1 MKLMKKGSRVLVVI
15 GGGHAG
21 IEAAHISARLGIT
34 THLLTMSVEQIGQM
48 SCNPSIGGVGKGHM
62 VREIDALGGLMAHLI
77 DQTGIHFRVLNASRG
92 MAVRGPRAQADKVK
106 YRRYAQSYLTHL
118 PNLNLHEGLAV
129 EILFEE
135 ASKKIEGVRLQDGS
149 VLPCDAIV
157 LTSGT
162 FLNGKILIGDEETE
176 SGRQGEPAS
185 TQLASQLRSLGLHY
199 RRLKTGTSPRIFKG
213 SINFDV
219 LEPQPGDTPPHPF
232 SFFTHHLPQPQVNCY
247 LVSTNKQTEDIV
259 RANLQR
265 SALYG
270 GMISGVGPRYCPS
283 LEDKYVK
290 FPHRERHQIFVE
302 PESLETEE
310 IYLSGFSTSMPKEV
324 QLEMVRSLQG
334 FEKAEIVRPGYAIE
348 YDSFDPLQLDQ
359 TLRLKDYE
367 GLWFAGQIN
376 GTTGY
381 EEAAGQGLMAGIN
394 AARWLLNQEPVILHR
409 DQAYI
414 GVMIDDL
421 VSKGTDE
428 PYRMLTA
435 RAEHRLGL
443 ACDLADVRLLE
454 TSKMIGALTKDQLRA
469 IEEKALQ
476 RKKLRHDCDTTWVT
490 ANTPFG
496 KIGEHV
502 GLHLDQG
509 QTLSQFM
516 KKLQLTSTE
525 IDACL
530 ALVPSFKSSLSN
542 WDQRWERDLLL
553 YELRYQAY
561 RDREEHLLE
570 QQRQWDFVRIPE
582 DFFIERWP
590 GFSNEVIEKL
600 RKHRPE
606 TLGQASRIPG
616 ITPAA
621 VTLLHF
627 VIEKSRTA

>member
-1 MKLMKKGSRVLVVI
+1 MKKASKELVVI

-21 IEAAHISARLGIT
+21 IEAAHISARLGIK
-34 THLLTMSVEQIGQM
+34 THLLTMSIGQIGQM

-106 YRRYAQSYLTHL
+106 YRHYAQSYLSHL

-129 EILFEE
+129 EILFEDT
-135 ASKKIEGVRLQDGS
+135 SKKVRGVRLQDGS
-149 VLPCDAIV
+149 ILPCDAIV

-185 TQLASQLRSLGLHY
+185 TELASQLRSLGLHY
-199 RRLKTGTSPRIFKG
+199 RRLKTGTSPRILKG

-232 SFFTHHLPQPQVNCY
+232 SFFTQHLPQPQVNCH
-247 LVSTNKQTEDIV
+247 LVSTNKQTEEIV
-259 RANLQR
+259 RTNLKR

-310 IYLSGFSTSMPKEV
+310 IYLSGFSTSMPKEI
-324 QLEMVRSLQG
+324 QLQMVRSLQG

-359 TLRLKDYE
+359 TLRLKDFE

-394 AARWLLNQEPVILHR
+394 AARWLLDQDAIVLLR

-454 TSKMIGALTKDQLRA
+454 TSKIIGALTEDQFRA
-469 IEEKALQ
+469 TEEKAVQ
-476 RKKLRHDCDTTWVT
+476 RKKLRNDCDTTWVT

-496 KIGEHV
+496 KIGENV

-509 QTLSQFM
+509 LTLSQFM

-530 ALVPSFKSSLSN
+530 ALVTSFKSPLSS
-542 WDQRWERDLLL
+542 WDQRWERDLLV
-553 YELRYQAY
+553 YELRYQTY
-561 RDREEHLLE
+561 RDREEHLLD

-582 DFFIERWP
+582 DFFVERWP

-627 VIEKSRTA
+627 VIEKNRTA

>member
-1 MKLMKKGSRVLVVI
+1 
-15 GGGHAG
+15 
-21 IEAAHISARLGIT
+21 
-34 THLLTMSVEQIGQM
+34 
-48 SCNPSIGGVGKGHM
+48 
-62 VREIDALGGLMAHLI
+62 
-77 DQTGIHFRVLNASRG
+77 
-92 MAVRGPRAQADKVK
+92 
-106 YRRYAQSYLTHL
+106 
-118 PNLNLHEGLAV
+118 
-129 EILFEE
+129 
-135 ASKKIEGVRLQDGS
+135 
-149 VLPCDAIV
+149 
-157 LTSGT
+157 
-162 FLNGKILIGDEETE
+162 
-176 SGRQGEPAS
+176 
-185 TQLASQLRSLGLHY
+185 
-199 RRLKTGTSPRIFKG
+199 
-213 SINFDV
+213 
-219 LEPQPGDTPPHPF
+219 
-232 SFFTHHLPQPQVNCY
+232 
-247 LVSTNKQTEDIV
+247 
-259 RANLQR
+259 
-265 SALYG
+265 
-270 GMISGVGPRYCPS
+270 
-283 LEDKYVK
+283 
-290 FPHRERHQIFVE
+290 
-302 PESLETEE
+302 
-310 IYLSGFSTSMPKEV
+310 MPKEV
-324 QLEMVRSLQG
+324 QLQMVRSLQG

-359 TLRLKDYE
+359 TLRLKDFQ

-394 AARWLLNQEPVILHR
+394 AARWLLDQDAIVLLR

-414 GVMIDDL
+414 GVMVDDL

-454 TSKMIGALTKDQLRA
+454 TSKIIGALTEDQFRA
-469 IEEKALQ
+469 TEEKAVQ
-476 RKKLRHDCDTTWVT
+476 RKKLRNDCDTTWVT

-496 KIGEHV
+496 KIGENV

-509 QTLSQFM
+509 LALSQFI
-516 KKLQLTSTE
+516 KKLQLTNAE

-530 ALVPSFKSSLSN
+530 ALVPSFKSPLSN
-542 WDQRWERDLLL
+542 WDQRWERDLLV

-561 RDREEHLLE
+561 RDREEHLLD

-582 DFFIERWP
+582 DFFVERWP

-627 VIEKSRTA
+627 VIEKNRTA

>member
-1 MKLMKKGSRVLVVI
+1 MKLMKNGSKVLVVI

-454 TSKMIGALTKDQLRA
+454 TSKMIGALTKDQLGA

-476 RKKLRHDCDTTWVT
+476 RKKFRHDCDTTWVT

-509 QTLSQFM
+509 LTLSQFM
-516 KKLQLTSTE
+516 KKLQLTNAE

-530 ALVPSFKSSLSN
+530 VLVPSFKSLLSN
-542 WDQRWERDLLL
+542 WDQRWERDLLV
-553 YELRYQAY
+553 YELRYRAY
-561 RDREEHLLE
+561 RDREEHLLG

-616 ITPAA
+616 ITSAA

-627 VIEKSRTA
+627 VIEKNRTA

>member
-1 MKLMKKGSRVLVVI
+1 MKKGSKELVVI

-34 THLLTMSVEQIGQM
+34 THLLTMSIRQIGQM

-106 YRRYAQSYLTHL
+106 YRHYAQSYLSHL

-129 EILFEE
+129 EILLEDT
-135 ASKKIEGVRLQDGS
+135 SKKVRGVRLQDGS
-149 VLPCDAIV
+149 ILPCDAIV

-185 TQLASQLRSLGLHY
+185 TELASQLRSLGLHY
-199 RRLKTGTSPRIFKG
+199 RRLKTGTSPRILKG

-232 SFFTHHLPQPQVNCY
+232 SFFTQHLPQPQVNCH
-247 LVSTNKQTEDIV
+247 LVSTNKQTEEIV
-259 RANLQR
+259 RTNLKR

-324 QLEMVRSLQG
+324 QLQMVRSLQG

-359 TLRLKDYE
+359 TLRLKDFE

-394 AARWLLNQEPVILHR
+394 AARWLLDQDAIVLLR

-454 TSKMIGALTKDQLRA
+454 TSKIIGALTEDQFRA
-469 IEEKALQ
+469 TEEKAVQ
-476 RKKLRHDCDTTWVT
+476 RKKLRNDCDTTWVT

-496 KIGEHV
+496 KIGENV

-509 QTLSQFM
+509 LTLSQFI
-516 KKLQLTSTE
+516 KKIQLTSTE

-530 ALVPSFKSSLSN
+530 ALVPSFKSPLSN
-542 WDQRWERDLLL
+542 WDQRWERDLLV
-553 YELRYQAY
+553 YELRYQTY
-561 RDREEHLLE
+561 RDREEHLLD

-582 DFFIERWP
+582 DFFVERWP

-627 VIEKSRTA
+627 VIEKNRTA

>member
-1 MKLMKKGSRVLVVI
+1 MKKGSRVLVVI

-381 EEAAGQGLMAGIN
+381 EEAAGQGLLAGIN

-454 TSKMIGALTKDQLRA
+454 TSKMVGALTKDQLRA
-469 IEEKALQ
+469 IEEKTLQ

-509 QTLSQFM
+509 LTLSQFM

-542 WDQRWERDLLL
+542 WDQRWERDLLV

-561 RDREEHLLE
+561 RDREEHLLD

>member
-1 MKLMKKGSRVLVVI
+1 MKKGSKELVVI

-34 THLLTMSVEQIGQM
+34 THLLTMSIRQIGQM

-106 YRRYAQSYLTHL
+106 YRHYAQSYLSHL

-129 EILFEE
+129 EILLEDT
-135 ASKKIEGVRLQDGS
+135 SKKVKGVRLQDGS
-149 VLPCDAIV
+149 ILPCDAIV

-185 TQLASQLRSLGLHY
+185 TELASQLRSLGLHY
-199 RRLKTGTSPRIFKG
+199 RRLKTGTSPRILKG

-232 SFFTHHLPQPQVNCY
+232 SFFTQHLPQPQVNCH
-247 LVSTNKQTEDIV
+247 LVSTNKQTEEIV
-259 RANLQR
+259 RTNLKR

-324 QLEMVRSLQG
+324 QLQMVRSLQG

-359 TLRLKDYE
+359 TLRLKDFE

-394 AARWLLNQEPVILHR
+394 AARWLLDQDAIVLLR

-454 TSKMIGALTKDQLRA
+454 TSKIIGALTEDQFRA
-469 IEEKALQ
+469 TEEKAVQ
-476 RKKLRHDCDTTWVT
+476 RKKLRNDCDTTWVT

-496 KIGEHV
+496 KIGENV

-509 QTLSQFM
+509 LTLSQFI

-530 ALVPSFKSSLSN
+530 ALVPSFKSPLSN
-542 WDQRWERDLLL
+542 WDQRWERDLLV
-553 YELRYQAY
+553 YELRYQTY
-561 RDREEHLLE
+561 RDREEHLLD

-582 DFFIERWP
+582 DFFVERWP

-627 VIEKSRTA
+627 VIEKNRTA

>member
-1 MKLMKKGSRVLVVI
+1 MKKGSRVLVVI

-454 TSKMIGALTKDQLRA
+454 TSKMVGALTKDQLRA

-509 QTLSQFM
+509 LTLSQFM

-542 WDQRWERDLLL
+542 WDQRWERDLLV

-561 RDREEHLLE
+561 RDREEHLLD

>member
-1 MKLMKKGSRVLVVI
+1 MKNSSRVLVVI

-21 IEAAHISARLGIT
+21 IEAANISARLGIT

-62 VREIDALGGLMAHLI
+62 VREMDALGGLMAHLI

-135 ASKKIEGVRLQDGS
+135 ASKKIKGVRLQDGS
-149 VLPCDAIV
+149 LLPCDAIV

-185 TQLASQLRSLGLHY
+185 TELASQLRSLGLHY

-232 SFFTHHLPQPQVNCY
+232 SFFTQRLPQPQVNCY

-270 GMISGVGPRYCPS
+270 GMISGIGPRYCPS

-394 AARWLLNQEPVILHR
+394 AARWLLNQEPVILQR

-454 TSKMIGALTKDQLRA
+454 TSKIIGALTKDQLRA
-469 IEEKALQ
+469 IEEKAIQ

-496 KIGEHV
+496 KIGESV

-509 QTLSQFM
+509 LTLSQFI
-516 KKLQLTSTE
+516 KKLQLTPTE

-530 ALVPSFKSSLSN
+530 GLVSSFESPLSN
-542 WDQRWERDLLL
+542 WDQGWERDLLV
-553 YELRYQAY
+553 YELRYQTY

-570 QQRQWDFVRIPE
+570 HNRQWDFVRIPE
-582 DFFIERWP
+582 DFFVERWP

-600 RKHRPE
+600 RKYRPE

-621 VTLLHF
+621 VSLLHF
-627 VIEKSRTA
+627 VIEKNRGA

>member
-1 MKLMKKGSRVLVVI
+1 MKKGSRVLVVI

-149 VLPCDAIV
+149 LLPCDAIV

-454 TSKMIGALTKDQLRA
+454 TSKMVGALTKDQLRA
-469 IEEKALQ
+469 IEEKTLQ

-509 QTLSQFM
+509 LTLSQFM
-516 KKLQLTSTE
+516 KKLQLTSAE

-542 WDQRWERDLLL
+542 WDQRWERDLLV

-561 RDREEHLLE
+561 RDREEHLLD

>member
-1 MKLMKKGSRVLVVI
+1 MKKSSKELVVI

-34 THLLTMSVEQIGQM
+34 THLLTMSIVQIGQM

-77 DQTGIHFRVLNASRG
+77 DETGIHFRVLNASRG

-106 YRRYAQSYLTHL
+106 YRHYAQSYLSHL

-129 EILFEE
+129 EILFEDT
-135 ASKKIEGVRLQDGS
+135 SKKVKGVRLQDGS
-149 VLPCDAIV
+149 ILPCDAIV

-185 TQLASQLRSLGLHY
+185 TELASQLRSLGLHY
-199 RRLKTGTSPRIFKG
+199 RRLKTGTSPRILKG

-232 SFFTHHLPQPQVNCY
+232 SFFTQHLPQPQVNCH
-247 LVSTNKQTEDIV
+247 LVSTNKQTEEIV
-259 RANLQR
+259 RTNLKR

-324 QLEMVRSLQG
+324 QLQMVRSLQG

-359 TLRLKDYE
+359 TLRLKDFQ

-394 AARWLLNQEPVILHR
+394 AARWLLDQDAIVLLR

-414 GVMIDDL
+414 GVMVDDL

-454 TSKMIGALTKDQLRA
+454 TSKIIGALTEDQFRA
-469 IEEKALQ
+469 IEEKAVQ
-476 RKKLRHDCDTTWVT
+476 RKKLRNDCDTTWVT

-496 KIGEHV
+496 KIGENV

-509 QTLSQFM
+509 LTLSQFM
-516 KKLQLTSTE
+516 KKLQLTNAE

-530 ALVPSFKSSLSN
+530 ALVPSFKSPLSN
-542 WDQRWERDLLL
+542 WDQRWERDLLV

-561 RDREEHLLE
+561 RDREEHLLD

-582 DFFIERWP
+582 DFFVERWP

-627 VIEKSRTA
+627 VIEKNRTA

>member
-1 MKLMKKGSRVLVVI
+1 M
-15 GGGHAG
+15 
-21 IEAAHISARLGIT
+21 
-34 THLLTMSVEQIGQM
+34 
-48 SCNPSIGGVGKGHM
+48 
-62 VREIDALGGLMAHLI
+62 
-77 DQTGIHFRVLNASRG
+77 
-92 MAVRGPRAQADKVK
+92 
-106 YRRYAQSYLTHL
+106 
-118 PNLNLHEGLAV
+118 
-129 EILFEE
+129 
-135 ASKKIEGVRLQDGS
+135 
-149 VLPCDAIV
+149 
-157 LTSGT
+157 
-162 FLNGKILIGDEETE
+162 
-176 SGRQGEPAS
+176 
-185 TQLASQLRSLGLHY
+185 
-199 RRLKTGTSPRIFKG
+199 KG
-213 SINFDV
+213 SINFDL

-232 SFFTHHLPQPQVNCY
+232 SFFTQHLPQPQVNCH
-247 LVSTNKQTEDIV
+247 LVSTNKQTEEIV
-259 RANLQR
+259 RTNLKR

-324 QLEMVRSLQG
+324 QLQMVRSLQG

-359 TLRLKDYE
+359 TLRLKDFE

-394 AARWLLNQEPVILHR
+394 AARWLLDQDAIVLLR

-414 GVMIDDL
+414 GVMVDDL

-454 TSKMIGALTKDQLRA
+454 TSKIIGALTEDQFRA
-469 IEEKALQ
+469 TEEKAVQ
-476 RKKLRHDCDTTWVT
+476 RKKLRNDCDTTWVT

-496 KIGEHV
+496 KIGENV

-509 QTLSQFM
+509 LTLSQFM
-516 KKLQLTSTE
+516 KKLQLTNAE

-542 WDQRWERDLLL
+542 WDQGLERDLLV

-561 RDREEHLLE
+561 RDREEHLLD

-582 DFFIERWP
+582 DFFVERWP

-627 VIEKSRTA
+627 VIEKNRTA

>member
-1 MKLMKKGSRVLVVI
+1 MKKGSKELVVI

-34 THLLTMSVEQIGQM
+34 THLLTMSIRQIGQM

-106 YRRYAQSYLTHL
+106 YRHYAQSYLSHL

-129 EILFEE
+129 EILLEDT
-135 ASKKIEGVRLQDGS
+135 SKKVKGVRLQDGS
-149 VLPCDAIV
+149 ILPCDAIV

-185 TQLASQLRSLGLHY
+185 TELASQLRSLGLHY
-199 RRLKTGTSPRIFKG
+199 RRLKTGTSPRILKG

-232 SFFTHHLPQPQVNCY
+232 SFFTQHLPQPQVNCH
-247 LVSTNKQTEDIV
+247 LVSTNKQTEEIV
-259 RANLQR
+259 RTNLKR

-310 IYLSGFSTSMPKEV
+310 IYLSGFSTSMPKEI
-324 QLEMVRSLQG
+324 QLQMVRSLQG

-359 TLRLKDYE
+359 TLRLKDFE

-394 AARWLLNQEPVILHR
+394 AARWLLDQDAIVLLR

-454 TSKMIGALTKDQLRA
+454 TSKIIGALTEDQFRA
-469 IEEKALQ
+469 TEEKAVQ
-476 RKKLRHDCDTTWVT
+476 RKKLRNDCDTTWVT

-496 KIGEHV
+496 KIGENV

-509 QTLSQFM
+509 LTLSQFI
-516 KKLQLTSTE
+516 KKIQLTSTE

-530 ALVPSFKSSLSN
+530 ALVPSFKSPLSN
-542 WDQRWERDLLL
+542 WDQRWERDLLV
-553 YELRYQAY
+553 YELRYQTY
-561 RDREEHLLE
+561 RDREEHLLD

-582 DFFIERWP
+582 DFFVERWP

-627 VIEKSRTA
+627 VIEKNRTA

>member
-1 MKLMKKGSRVLVVI
+1 MKKGSKELVVI

-34 THLLTMSVEQIGQM
+34 THLLTMSIRQIGQM

-106 YRRYAQSYLTHL
+106 YRHYAQSYLSHL

-129 EILFEE
+129 EILLEDT
-135 ASKKIEGVRLQDGS
+135 SKKVKGVRLQDGS
-149 VLPCDAIV
+149 ILPCDAIV

-185 TQLASQLRSLGLHY
+185 TELASQLRSLGLHY

-232 SFFTHHLPQPQVNCY
+232 SFFTQHLPQPQVNCH
-247 LVSTNKQTEDIV
+247 LVSTNKQTEEIV
-259 RANLQR
+259 RTNLKR

-324 QLEMVRSLQG
+324 QLQMVRSLQG

-359 TLRLKDYE
+359 TLRLKDFE

-394 AARWLLNQEPVILHR
+394 AARWLLDQDAIVLLR

-454 TSKMIGALTKDQLRA
+454 TSKIIGALTEDQFRA
-469 IEEKALQ
+469 TEEKAVQ
-476 RKKLRHDCDTTWVT
+476 RKKLRNDCDTTWVT

-496 KIGEHV
+496 KIGENV

-509 QTLSQFM
+509 LTLSQFI
-516 KKLQLTSTE
+516 KKIQLTSTE

-530 ALVPSFKSSLSN
+530 ALVPSFKSPLSN
-542 WDQRWERDLLL
+542 WDQRWERDLLV
-553 YELRYQAY
+553 YELRYQTY
-561 RDREEHLLE
+561 RDREEHLLD

-582 DFFIERWP
+582 DFFVERWP

-606 TLGQASRIPG
+606 TLGQASRIRG
-616 ITPAA
+616 STPAA

-627 VIEKSRTA
+627 VIEKNRTA

>member
-1 MKLMKKGSRVLVVI
+1 MKKASKELVVI

-34 THLLTMSVEQIGQM
+34 THLLTMSIGQIGQM

-62 VREIDALGGLMAHLI
+62 VREIDALGGLMSHLI

-106 YRRYAQSYLTHL
+106 YRHYAQSYLSHL

-129 EILFEE
+129 EILLEDT
-135 ASKKIEGVRLQDGS
+135 SKKVKGVRLQDGS
-149 VLPCDAIV
+149 ILPCDAIV

-185 TQLASQLRSLGLHY
+185 TELASQLRSLGLHY
-199 RRLKTGTSPRIFKG
+199 RRLKTGTSPRILKG

-232 SFFTHHLPQPQVNCY
+232 SFFTQHLPQPQVNCH
-247 LVSTNKQTEDIV
+247 LVSTNKQTEEIV
-259 RANLQR
+259 RTNLKR

-324 QLEMVRSLQG
+324 QLQMVRSLQG

-359 TLRLKDYE
+359 TLRLKDFE

-394 AARWLLNQEPVILHR
+394 AARWLLDQDAIVLLR

-454 TSKMIGALTKDQLRA
+454 TSKIIGALTEDQFRA
-469 IEEKALQ
+469 TEEKAVQ
-476 RKKLRHDCDTTWVT
+476 RKKLRNDCDTTWVT

-496 KIGEHV
+496 KIGENV

-509 QTLSQFM
+509 LTLSQFI

-530 ALVPSFKSSLSN
+530 ALVPSFKSPLSN
-542 WDQRWERDLLL
+542 WDQRWERDLLV
-553 YELRYQAY
+553 YELRYQTY
-561 RDREEHLLE
+561 RDREEHLLD

-582 DFFIERWP
+582 DFFVERWP

-627 VIEKSRTA
+627 VIEKNRTA

>member
-1 MKLMKKGSRVLVVI
+1 
-15 GGGHAG
+15 
-21 IEAAHISARLGIT
+21 
-34 THLLTMSVEQIGQM
+34 
-48 SCNPSIGGVGKGHM
+48 
-62 VREIDALGGLMAHLI
+62 
-77 DQTGIHFRVLNASRG
+77 
-92 MAVRGPRAQADKVK
+92 
-106 YRRYAQSYLTHL
+106 
-118 PNLNLHEGLAV
+118 
-129 EILFEE
+129 
-135 ASKKIEGVRLQDGS
+135 
-149 VLPCDAIV
+149 
-157 LTSGT
+157 
-162 FLNGKILIGDEETE
+162 
-176 SGRQGEPAS
+176 
-185 TQLASQLRSLGLHY
+185 
-199 RRLKTGTSPRIFKG
+199 
-213 SINFDV
+213 
-219 LEPQPGDTPPHPF
+219 
-232 SFFTHHLPQPQVNCY
+232 PQVNCY

-310 IYLSGFSTSMPKEV
+310 IYLSGFSTSMPKDV

-394 AARWLLNQEPVILHR
+394 SARWLLNQEPVILHR

-454 TSKMIGALTKDQLRA
+454 ISKMIGALTKDQLGG
-469 IEEKALQ
+469 IEEKDLQ

-542 WDQRWERDLLL
+542 WDQRWERDLLV

-561 RDREEHLLE
+561 RDREEHLLD

-582 DFFIERWP
+582 DFFIERCP

>member
-1 MKLMKKGSRVLVVI
+1 MKKGSRVLVVI

-118 PNLNLHEGLAV
+118 PNLNVHEGLAV

-135 ASKKIEGVRLQDGS
+135 TLKKIEGVRLQDGS

-232 SFFTHHLPQPQVNCY
+232 SFFTQHLPQPQVNCY

-454 TSKMIGALTKDQLRA
+454 TSKMVGALTKDQLRA

-496 KIGEHV
+496 KIGEYV

-509 QTLSQFM
+509 LTLSQFM

-542 WDQRWERDLLL
+542 WDQRWERDLLV
-553 YELRYQAY
+553 YELRYEAY
-561 RDREEHLLE
+561 RNREEHLLD

>member
-1 MKLMKKGSRVLVVI
+1 MKKGSKELVVI

-34 THLLTMSVEQIGQM
+34 THLLTMSIRQIGQM

-106 YRRYAQSYLTHL
+106 YRHYAQSYLSHL

-129 EILFEE
+129 EILLEDT
-135 ASKKIEGVRLQDGS
+135 SKKVKGVRLQDGS
-149 VLPCDAIV
+149 ILPCDAIV

-185 TQLASQLRSLGLHY
+185 TELASQLRSLGLHY
-199 RRLKTGTSPRIFKG
+199 RRLKTGTSPRILKG

-232 SFFTHHLPQPQVNCY
+232 SFFTQHLPQPQVNCH
-247 LVSTNKQTEDIV
+247 LVSTNKQTEEIV
-259 RANLQR
+259 RTNLKR

-324 QLEMVRSLQG
+324 QLQMVRSLQG

-359 TLRLKDYE
+359 TLRLKDFE

-394 AARWLLNQEPVILHR
+394 AARWLLDQDAIVLLR

-454 TSKMIGALTKDQLRA
+454 TSKIIGALTEDQFRA
-469 IEEKALQ
+469 TEEKAVQ
-476 RKKLRHDCDTTWVT
+476 RKKLRNDCDTTWVT

-496 KIGEHV
+496 KIGENV

-509 QTLSQFM
+509 LTLSHFM
-516 KKLQLTSTE
+516 KKQQLTNVE

-530 ALVPSFKSSLSN
+530 GLVSSFKSSLSN
-542 WDQRWERDLLL
+542 WDQGWERDLLV
-553 YELRYQAY
+553 YELRYQSY
-561 RDREEHLLE
+561 RDREEHLLD
-570 QQRQWDFVRIPE
+570 QQRHWDFVRIPE
-582 DFFIERWP
+582 DFFLERWP
-590 GFSNEVIEKL
+590 GFSNEVVEKL
-600 RKHRPE
+600 RKHRPM

-627 VIEKSRTA
+627 VIEKNTIT